1 MSDYNEAMDSVF
13 EDVEDN
19 PHLQR
24 QRSNSVP
31 LHAFDTRVDKVYTVG
46 CFDLFHRGHITLLQ
60 RMKALGKQVSSNH
73 IGCITFPPYIV
84 LPPRLYKSWTL
95 HENNYLPLKTYKLQ
109 TNVRR
114 LFSVLTMNIPGED
127 CSETCLAHL
136 FIDLHFYYSIES
148 HNGRYRILILINIYL
163 GKECLS
169 GMFCDFDTD
178 PCICV
183 LHTTCWK
190 QFVSVSLLQ
199 KKIWQLTVWQKY
211 C

>member
-1 MSDYNEAMDSVF
+1 VSIRRYTTTECLYFPHVFCSKMSDDNEAMDSVF

-73 IGCITFPPYIV
+73 IGCITFPPYFV

-127 CSETCLAHL
+127 CSRNMSCTLIYRSTFLL
-136 FIDLHFYYSIES
+136 F
-148 HNGRYRILILINIYL
+148 NRIA
-163 GKECLS
+163 
-169 GMFCDFDTD
+169 
-178 PCICV
+178 
-183 LHTTCWK
+183 
-190 QFVSVSLLQ
+190 
-199 KKIWQLTVWQKY
+199 
-211 C
+211 